1 MQHRGPEDTVIT
13 FTLERFRLEA
23 TEFDCAE
30 PSSQRYAL
38 PRRHAITTR
47 GWGVRID
54 EKVRSAS
61 HREVVDRL
69 GAFFS
74 ARSVVLI
81 GATDRSPW
89 SVWTHA
95 NLRQYSPAVSVHVVH
110 PHHDAVHGQ
119 AALKS
124 LKQLDE
130 PVDLAY
136 VMVPTSAVM
145 EVMSEVADAGITN
158 VVILTAG
165 FGEAGPEG
173 AELESRLVEL
183 AHTRGLT
190 VLGPNGNG
198 FINAA
203 GGLTPYGLLIAPPL
217 DAGPVGIV
225 LQSGGLASAVL
236 AGAQALGIGLS
247 LLVSTGN
254 EALTSASDIMRYLI
268 EDDQTM
274 VIAAFLESIR
284 QPDEFR
290 EVCELALR
298 AGKPI
303 VALKTGRSEAGAKA
317 ALAHTGA
324 LAGDDRVVD
333 AAFRQ
338 LGVIRVSSLE
348 EMLTTAGYL
357 GHHPGVRG
365 RRIAA
370 ITPSGGACDLL
381 ADLAFEEQLEF
392 PEFPAQ
398 TLAELGR
405 LLPSFSNPQNPL
417 DVTGYVVMDPMIT
430 LQSLEIVAREVADN
444 YDMVLYSATIPRS
457 EAPNPAPVEERMD
470 ALAAAGE
477 DLAVPLILQSLV
489 RLDLTPYSRKLLVDR
504 GLSLLSGIEPGM
516 RAIGHGARYHDV
528 RDRWLAVV
536 RPSLVPT
543 IEVPDGARGVW
554 PEHLV
559 RGLLEAH
566 GIPVAP
572 ARLATSALEA
582 KSFAEEFAEPVV
594 MKIASAE
601 LAHKSDIGGVALNV
615 GVDQV
620 MRTFDDLKNRLAV
633 ALPEAKF
640 DGVLVGPM
648 RPGGIELLVGVVTDP
663 TWGKVLSLGLGG
675 LWVEVLGDVALRVL
689 PVGPEEITTM
699 LSELKGAALLKG
711 ARGTQPADMD
721 RLVSVVYQIA
731 QLAEG
736 LGGALDTLEVNPLRV
751 DGECVEVL
759 DALALWRNEGDP
771 K

>member
-1 MQHRGPEDTVIT
+1 MY
-13 FTLERFRLEA
+13 TLA
-23 TEFDCAE
+23 
-30 PSSQRYAL
+30 
-38 PRRHAITTR
+38 RRHAVTTR
-47 GWGVRID
+47 GWGVRLK
-54 EKVRSAS
+54 EKVRNAS

-69 GAFFS
+69 IAFFG
-74 ARSVVLI
+74 AKSVVLI

-89 SVWTHA
+89 SIWTHA
-95 NLRQYSPAVSVHVVH
+95 NLRQYSPGVTVHVVH
-110 PHHDAVHGQ
+110 PHHEKVHGQ
-119 AALKS
+119 QVLKS
-124 LKQLDE
+124 LKALDG

-136 VMVPTSAVM
+136 VMVPTSAVL
-145 EVMSEVADAGITN
+145 EVMNEVADAGITN

-165 FGEAGPEG
+165 FGEAGPDG
-173 AELESRLVEL
+173 AELETQLVDL
-183 AHTRGLT
+183 AHARGLT

-203 GGLTPYGLLIAPPL
+203 GRVTPYGLLIAPPL
-217 DAGPVGIV
+217 DVGPVGIV

-236 AGAQALGIGLS
+236 AGAQARGIGIS

-268 EDDQTM
+268 EDDQTK
-274 VIAAFLESIR
+274 VIAAFLESVR

-290 EVCELALR
+290 EVAELALET
-298 AGKPI
+298 GKPI

-338 LGVIRVSSLE
+338 LGVIRVDSLE
-348 EMLTTAGYL
+348 ELLATAGYL
-357 GHHPGVRG
+357 GHHLEIRG

-381 ADLAFEEQLEF
+381 ADLASEEQLEF
-392 PEFPAQ
+392 PEFSPE

-417 DVTGYVVMDPMIT
+417 DVTGYVVMDPKIA
-430 LQSLEIVAREVADN
+430 LQSLEIVGRDVAAN
-444 YDMVLYSATIPRS
+444 YDMVLYTTTIPRS
-457 EAPNPAPVEERMD
+457 APPNPAPIEKRMD
-470 ALAAAGE
+470 ALAEAGKT
-477 DLAVPLILQSLV
+477 LAVPLVLQSLISS
-489 RLDLTPYSRKLLVDR
+489 DLTPFSRQLLGDR
-504 GLSLLSGIEPGM
+504 GLYLLNGIEPGM
-516 RAIGHGARYHDV
+516 RAIGHGARYHDR
-528 RDRWLAVV
+528 RDRWLTVGP
-536 RPSLVPT
+536 PSIAPT
-543 IEVPDGARGVW
+543 IEVPAGAQGVW

-559 RGLLEAH
+559 RGLLQAH

-582 KSFAEEFAEPVV
+582 KAVAEEFGGPVA
-594 MKIASAE
+594 MKVASSA
-601 LAHKSDIGGVALNV
+601 LAHKSDIGGVHL
-615 GVDQV
+615 GVDADQV
-620 MRTFDDLKNRLAV
+620 TGAFDDLKNRLAV
-633 ALPEAKF
+633 ALPEATL

-648 RPGGIELLVGVVTDP
+648 RTGGIELLVGVVTDP

-675 LWVEVLGDVALRVL
+675 VWVEVLGDVALRVL
-689 PVGPEEITTM
+689 PIGPGEIKTM
-699 LSELKGAALLKG
+699 LSELRGAALLSG
-711 ARGTQPADMD
+711 ARGTRPVDMD
-721 RLVSVVYQIA
+721 RLVAVVYQIA

-751 DGECVEVL
+751 DGDCVEVL
-759 DALALWRNEGDP
+759 DALAVWREKGGS

>member
-1 MQHRGPEDTVIT
+1 V
-13 FTLERFRLEA
+13 RLE
-23 TEFDCAE
+23 
-30 PSSQRYAL
+30 
-38 PRRHAITTR
+38 
-47 GWGVRID
+47 
-54 EKVRSAS
+54 EKVRGAS
-61 HREVVDRL
+61 HHEVVDRL
-69 GAFFS
+69 GAFFG
-74 ARSVVLI
+74 AKSVVLI

-89 SVWTHA
+89 SIWTHA
-95 NLRQYSPAVSVHVVH
+95 NLRQYSPNVTVHVVH
-110 PHHDAVHGQ
+110 PHHEQVHGQ
-119 AALKS
+119 AVLKS
-124 LKQLDE
+124 LKALGE

-136 VMVPTSAVM
+136 VMVPTSAVL
-145 EVMSEVADAGITN
+145 EVMNEVADAGISN

-173 AELESRLVEL
+173 AELETQLVDL

-217 DAGPVGIV
+217 DVGPVGIV

-236 AGAQALGIGLS
+236 AGAQARGIGIS

-268 EDDQTM
+268 EDDRTK
-274 VIAAFLESIR
+274 VIAAFIESVR

-290 EVCELALR
+290 EVAELALA

-303 VALKTGRSEAGAKA
+303 VALKTGRTEAGAKA

-338 LGVIRVSSLE
+338 LGVIRVDSLE
-348 EMLTTAGYL
+348 ELLATTGYL
-357 GHHPGVRG
+357 SHHLGIRG

-392 PEFPAQ
+392 PEFPPD

-417 DVTGYVVMDPMIT
+417 DVTGYVVMDPTIA
-430 LQSLEIVAREVADN
+430 LKSLEIVGRDVTGN
-444 YDMVLYSATIPRS
+444 YDMVLYTATVPRA
-457 EAPNPAPVEERMD
+457 EAPNPKPIEERMN
-470 ALAAAGE
+470 AVAE
-477 DLAVPLILQSLV
+477 ISRTLAVPLVLQSLISS
-489 RLDLTPYSRKLLVDR
+489 DLTPYSRKLLGDR
-504 GLSLLSGIEPGM
+504 GLYLLNGIEPGM
-516 RAIGHGARYHDV
+516 RAIGHGARYHDR
-528 RDRWLAVV
+528 RDRWLEVGPPTAA
-536 RPSLVPT
+536 PT
-543 IEVPDGARGVW
+543 IEVPAGARGVW

-582 KSFAEEFAEPVV
+582 KAFAEEFGGPVA
-594 MKIASAE
+594 MKVASSA
-601 LAHKSDIGGVALNV
+601 LAHKSDIGGVRL
-615 GVDQV
+615 GVEAAQV
-620 MRTFDDLKNRLAV
+620 TDAFDDLRNRLAV
-633 ALPEAKF
+633 ALPEATL

-648 RPGGIELLVGVVTDP
+648 RTGGIELLVGVVTDP
-663 TWGKVLSLGLGG
+663 TWGKILSLGLGG
-675 LWVEVLGDVALRVL
+675 VWVEVLGDVALRVL
-689 PVGPEEITTM
+689 PVGPGEIAVM
-699 LSELKGAALLKG
+699 LSELKGAALLSG
-711 ARGTQPADMD
+711 ARGTRPVDMD
-721 RLVSVVYQIA
+721 RVVSVVYQIA

-736 LGGALDTLEVNPLRV
+736 LGEALDTLEVNPLRV
-751 DGECVEVL
+751 DAECVEVL
-759 DALALWRNEGDP
+759 DALAVWKEEGGS

>member
-1 MQHRGPEDTVIT
+1 
-13 FTLERFRLEA
+13 
-23 TEFDCAE
+23 
-30 PSSQRYAL
+30 
-38 PRRHAITTR
+38 
-47 GWGVRID
+47 VRID
-54 EKVRSAS
+54 EKARSAS
-61 HREVVDRL
+61 DREVVDQL
-69 GAFFS
+69 GAFFG

-89 SVWTHA
+89 SIWTHA

-110 PHHDAVHGQ
+110 PHHDTVHGQ

-124 LKQLDE
+124 IKELDG

-145 EVMSEVADAGITN
+145 EVMNEVADAGISN

-173 AELESRLVEL
+173 VELESQLVDL
-183 AHTRGLT
+183 AHDRGLT

-203 GGLTPYGLLIAPPL
+203 GGVTPYSLLIAPPL
-217 DAGPVGIV
+217 EVGPVGIV

-236 AGAQALGIGLS
+236 AGAQARGIGLS

-268 EDDQTM
+268 EDDQTK

-284 QPDEFR
+284 QPEEFR
-290 EVCELALR
+290 EVCELALQ

-303 VALKTGRSEAGAKA
+303 VALKTGRTEAGAKA

-333 AAFRQ
+333 AAFHQ
-338 LGVIRVSSLE
+338 LGVVRVDSLE
-348 EMLTTAGYL
+348 ELLNTAGYL
-357 GHHPGVRG
+357 GHHPGIRG

-370 ITPSGGACDLL
+370 ITPSGGACDLM
-381 ADLAFEEQLEF
+381 ADLASEEKLEF
-392 PEFPAQ
+392 PDFPPE
-398 TLAELGR
+398 TDKELKQ

-430 LQSLEIVAREVADN
+430 LQSLEIVAREVAGN
-444 YDMVLYSATIPRS
+444 FDMVIYSATIPRA

-470 ALAAAGE
+470 AVAEAGRN
-477 DLAVPLILQSLV
+477 LAVPLVLQSLIY
-489 RLDLTPYSRKLLVDR
+489 LDLAPYSRKLLADR
-504 GLSLLSGIEPGM
+504 GLYLVNGIEPGM
-516 RAIGHGARYHDV
+516 RAIGHGARYHDR
-528 RDRWLAVV
+528 RDAWLATG
-536 RPSLVPT
+536 PPIAAPT
-543 IEVPDGARGVW
+543 IEVPAGARGVW
-554 PEHLV
+554 PEYLV

-572 ARLATSALEA
+572 AQLATSAVEA
-582 KSFAEEFAEPVV
+582 RAIAKEFGGVV
-594 MKIASAE
+594 ALKVASSA
-601 LAHKSDIGGVALNV
+601 LAHKSDIGGVRLNV
-615 GVDQV
+615 EVDEV
-620 MRTFDDLKNRLAV
+620 MDAFDDLANLLAT
-633 ALPEAKF
+633 ALPEAVF

-648 RPGGIELLVGVVTDP
+648 LTGGIELLVGVVTDP

-675 LWVEVLGDVALRVL
+675 VWVEVLGDVALRVL
-689 PVGPEEITTM
+689 PIGRDEITTM
-699 LSELKGAALLKG
+699 LSELRGAALLSG
-711 ARGTQPADMD
+711 ARGTRPVDMD
-721 RLVSVVYQIA
+721 RLVTVVYQIA

-736 LGGALDTLEVNPLRV
+736 LGEALDTLEVNPLRV
-751 DGECVEVL
+751 DGGDVEVL
-759 DALALWRNEGDP
+759 DALAMWRNEGDQT
-771 K
+771 

>member
-1 MQHRGPEDTVIT
+1 MR
-13 FTLERFRLEA
+13 
-23 TEFDCAE
+23 
-30 PSSQRYAL
+30 
-38 PRRHAITTR
+38 
-47 GWGVRID
+47 
-54 EKVRSAS
+54 
-61 HREVVDRL
+61 
-69 GAFFS
+69 AFFG
-74 ARSVVLI
+74 AKSVVLI

-89 SVWTHA
+89 SIWTHA
-95 NLRQYSPAVSVHVVH
+95 NLRQYSPEVSVQVMH
-110 PHHDAVHGQ
+110 PHHDEVHGQ
-119 AALKS
+119 AVLKS
-124 LKQLDE
+124 LKTLNE

-136 VMVPTSAVM
+136 VMVPTSAVL
-145 EVMSEVADAGITN
+145 EVMNEVADAGITN

-165 FGEAGPEG
+165 FGEAGTEG
-173 AELESRLVEL
+173 AELESRLVDL
-183 AHTRGLT
+183 AHARGLT

-203 GGLTPYGLLIAPPL
+203 GGLTPYGLLITPPL
-217 DAGPVGIV
+217 EVGPVGIV

-236 AGAQALGIGLS
+236 AGAQARGIGIS

-254 EALTSASDIMRYLI
+254 EALTSASDIIRYLI
-268 EDDQTM
+268 EDDQTK
-274 VIAAFLESIR
+274 VIAAFLESVR

-290 EVCELALR
+290 EVAELALK

-338 LGVIRVSSLE
+338 LGVIRVDTLE
-348 EMLTTAGYL
+348 ELLSTAGYL
-357 GHHPGVRG
+357 GHHLEIRG

-381 ADLAFEEQLEF
+381 ADLASEEQLEF
-392 PEFPAQ
+392 PEFPPE

-417 DVTGYVVMDPMIT
+417 DVTGYVVMDPKIA
-430 LQSLEIVAREVADN
+430 LQSLEIVGRDVAGN
-444 YDMVLYSATIPRS
+444 YDMVLYTATIPR
-457 EAPNPAPVEERMD
+457 AAPPNPALIEARMN
-470 ALAAAGE
+470 ALAQASKS
-477 DLAVPLILQSLV
+477 LAVPLVLQSLISS
-489 RLDLTPYSRKLLVDR
+489 DLTPFSRQLLGDR
-504 GLSLLSGIEPGM
+504 GLYLLNGIEPGM
-516 RAIGHGARYHDV
+516 RAIGHGARYHDR
-528 RDRWLAVV
+528 RDRRLKVGPPAT
-536 RPSLVPT
+536 VPT
-543 IEVPDGARGVW
+543 IEVPAGAQGVW

-582 KSFAEEFAEPVV
+582 KAFAKEFGGPVV
-594 MKIASAE
+594 MKVASSA
-601 LAHKSDIGGVALNV
+601 LAHKSDIGGVVLNV
-615 GVDQV
+615 DAEKVTGA
-620 MRTFDDLKNRLAV
+620 FDDLKNRLAV
-633 ALPEAKF
+633 ALPEATL

-648 RPGGIELLVGVVTDP
+648 RTGGIELLVGVVTDP

-675 LWVEVLGDVALRVL
+675 VWVEVLGDVALRVL

-699 LSELKGAALLKG
+699 LSELRGAALLSG
-711 ARGTQPADMD
+711 ARGTRPVDMD

-736 LGGALDTLEVNPLRV
+736 LGEALDTLEVNPLRV
-751 DGECVEVL
+751 DGDCVEVL
-759 DALALWRNEGDP
+759 DALAVWREKGGS

>member
-1 MQHRGPEDTVIT
+1 MY
-13 FTLERFRLEA
+13 TLA
-23 TEFDCAE
+23 
-30 PSSQRYAL
+30 
-38 PRRHAITTR
+38 RRHAVATR
-47 GWGVRID
+47 GWGVRL
-54 EKVRSAS
+54 EKKVRDAS

-69 GAFFS
+69 GAFFG
-74 ARSVVLI
+74 AKSVVLI

-95 NLRQYSPAVSVHVVH
+95 NLRQYSPTVTVHVVH
-110 PHHDAVHGQ
+110 PHHDEVHGQ
-119 AALKS
+119 QVLSSLKS
-124 LKQLDE
+124 LDE

-136 VMVPTSAVM
+136 VMVPTSAVL
-145 EVMSEVADAGITN
+145 EVMNEVADAGITN

-165 FGEAGPEG
+165 FGETGPDG
-173 AELESRLVEL
+173 AALESRLVDL

-203 GGLTPYGLLIAPPL
+203 GGVTPYSLLIAPPL
-217 DAGPVGIV
+217 EVGPVGIV
-225 LQSGGLASAVL
+225 LQSGGLASGVL
-236 AGAQALGIGLS
+236 AGAQARGVGLS

-268 EDDQTM
+268 EDDQTK
-274 VIAAFLESIR
+274 VIAAFLESVR

-290 EVCELALR
+290 EVAELALQ

-303 VALKTGRSEAGAKA
+303 VALKTGRTEAGAKA

-324 LAGDDRVVD
+324 LAGDDRVID

-338 LGVIRVSSLE
+338 MGVVRVNTLE
-348 EMLTTAGYL
+348 ELLATAGYL
-357 GHHPGVRG
+357 GHHPTIRG

-381 ADLAFEEQLEF
+381 ADLATEEQLEF
-392 PEFPAQ
+392 PEFPPH

-417 DVTGYVVMDPMIT
+417 DVTGYVVMDPTIT
-430 LQSLEIVAREVADN
+430 LQSLEIVGRDVAGN
-444 YDMVLYSATIPRS
+444 YDMVLYTSTIPRS
-457 EAPNPAPVEERMD
+457 EAPSAVPVETRMD
-470 ALAAAGE
+470 ALAAVGKA
-477 DLAVPLILQSLV
+477 LAVPLVLHSLMSV
-489 RLDLTPYSRKLLVDR
+489 DVTPYQRKLLGDR
-504 GLSLLSGIEPGM
+504 GLYLLSGIEPAM
-516 RAIGHGARYHDV
+516 RAIGHGARYHDR
-528 RDRWLAVV
+528 RDRWLEVGPPPVA
-536 RPSLVPT
+536 PT
-543 IEVPDGARGVW
+543 TEVPAGARGLW

-582 KSFAEEFAEPVV
+582 KAFAQEFGGPVALKV
-594 MKIASAE
+594 ASPA
-601 LAHKSDIGGVALNV
+601 LAHKSDIGGVALGV
-615 GVDQV
+615 DVDQV
-620 MRTFDDLKNRLAV
+620 MGTFDDLKNRLAV
-633 ALPEAKF
+633 ALPAATL

-648 RPGGIELLVGVVTDP
+648 RTGGVELLVGVVTDP

-675 LWVEVLGDVALRVL
+675 VWVEVLGDVALRVL
-689 PVGPEEITTM
+689 PVGREEIATM
-699 LSELKGAALLKG
+699 LAELRGAAVLKG
-711 ARGTQPADMD
+711 ARGTRPVDLD
-721 RLVSVVYQIA
+721 RLVSVVYHIA

-736 LGGALDTLEVNPLRV
+736 LGEALDTLEVNPLRV